1 MNNDKNN
8 SLSTRLPWRR
18 MCIGIAIVLILGAIA
33 LVWDRWRPTGELTA
47 QDVADITAIIR
58 QRTATPIGGITPK
71 RGGTVQVY
79 VGERGKLGGQIFDV
93 KRSGGAWQ
101 ITQETLLF

>member
-1 MNNDKNN
+1 
-8 SLSTRLPWRR
+8 

>member
-1 MNNDKNN
+1 
-8 SLSTRLPWRR
+8 

-33 LVWDRWRPTGELTA
+33 ALAWDRWRPTGELTG

-58 QRTATPIGGITPK
+58 QRTATPIGAITPK

-79 VGERGKLGGQIFDV
+79 VRERGEPGGQIFDV
-93 KRSGGAWQ
+93 KKSGGAWQ
-101 ITQETLLF
+101 ITEETLLF

>member
-1 MNNDKNN
+1 
-8 SLSTRLPWRR
+8 

-33 LVWDRWRPTGELTA
+33 SVSDRWRPTGELTG
-47 QDVADITAIIR
+47 QEVADITAIIQ
-58 QRTATPIGGITPK
+58 QRTATPIGAITPK

-79 VGERGKLGGQIFDV
+79 VRERGGELGGQIFHV